1 MADYNINI
9 NAKDNASGSIGK
21 ISGGLGGLTGSAN
34 KFKVAMGAAGA
45 AFAALGAVKIVGDKI
60 TAMDDLAKSARSAGA
75 AMSGEAF
82 EGFQVMK
89 QAMNEAG
96 IDAATFDRA
105 MLQTTSRLKAG
116 TEGQKSFAA
125 VTDKLGDSILDLN
138 GNLKSGPDLLQEM
151 MNALNEGKITTE
163 DFAKV
168 VGGRAGPLIQQQF
181 ASMNES
187 AEDLQATLD
196 DVSQNTNIIPLEAA
210 EQAEAFN
217 DNIGRLKEGLGQ
229 MMTDAITP
237 LMPMLLDL
245 SENILANMPA
255 IIEKVQTAI
264 SNLQPVFEL
273 IGTLLTEVIVPIL
286 TKVFEYLGFIAEAIA
301 PLVDSALPLLK
312 EGFQFIVDVITSAYE
327 IMKSVYEIA
336 LPALQAGFEGLK
348 SIVDAVVGVFQK
360 AVDTLGAIKQKAIE
374 LKDATVG
381 AFGNMKDGVVNKANG
396 MYNGVKD
403 GASSMYNYL
412 VGNSVF
418 PDLRDA
424 VIASFKDMKVGSVS
438 EMQTMTTQVNQSAM
452 QGAQTFE
459 DVFASTL
466 GNALQTG
473 KLDLGGFANFF
484 QNKLGSMAQGAGGF
498 GGILGKVFGGGMFG
512 GGGGGGGIGG
522 LLGGLFGGGGGG
534 GLGSLFGGFFANGGT
549 LGAGKFGIAGEN
561 GPEIIHGPAGVT
573 PMNQMS
579 GNAPAVNITIQ
590 AIDTQSGTEFLL
602 NNKKAV
608 EGIIQNAYNRRGK
621 QGIY

>member
-9 NAKDNASGSIGK
+9 NAKDNASGSINK

-60 TAMDDLAKSARSAGA
+60 TAMDDLAKSARAAGS

-196 DVSQNTNIIPLEAA
+196 DVAENTNIIPLEAA

-229 MMTDAITP
+229 MMTDAIEP

-245 SENILANMPA
+245 SEKILANMPA

-273 IGTLLTEVIVPIL
+273 IGTLLTEVIVPIM
-286 TKVFEYLGFIAEAIA
+286 TKLFEALGFIAEKIQ
-301 PLVDSALPLLK
+301 PLVDDWLPLLK
-312 EGFQFIVDVITSAYE
+312 EAFQFIVDVATSMWE
-327 IMKSVYEIA
+327 IMKTVYEIA

-348 SIVDAVVGVFQK
+348 TIVDAVVGVFQK
-360 AVDTLGAIKQKAIE
+360 AVDTLSAIKQKAIE

-381 AFGNMKDGVVNKANG
+381 AFGDMKDGVVNKASG

-403 GASSMYNYL
+403 GANNMWNYL

-424 VIASFKDMKVGSVS
+424 VIASFKDMKLGSVG
-438 EMQTMTTQVNQSAM
+438 EMNSMATQVNQSAM
-452 QGAQTFE
+452 TGAQTFE
-459 DVFASTL
+459 EVFASTL
-466 GNALQTG
+466 GNALHTG
-473 KLDLGGFANFF
+473 KMDLSNFATFF
-484 QNKLGSMAQGAGGF
+484 QNKLGSMSQGAGGF
-498 GGILGKVFGGGMFG
+498 GGILGQVFGGGGMG
-512 GGGGGGGIGG
+512 GGGLGGM
-522 LLGGLFGGGGGG
+522 LGGLFGGG

-549 LGAGKFGIAGEN
+549 LGAGKFGIAGE
-561 GPEIIHGPAGVT
+561 GGKPELITGPATIT
-573 PMNQMS
+573 PMDQI
-579 GNAPAVNITIQ
+579 GGRAPAVNITIQ

-602 NNKKAV
+602 KNKKAV
-608 EGIIQNAYNRRGK
+608 EGIIQRAYNRRGK

>member
-312 EGFQFIVDVITSAYE
+312 EGFQFIVDVVTSAYE
-327 IMKSVYEIA
+327 IMKTVYEIA
-336 LPALQAGFEGLK
+336 LPALESGFNALK
-348 SIVDAVVGVFQK
+348 SIVDAVVGAFQK
-360 AVDTLGAIKQKAIE
+360 AVETLSAIKQKAIE

-381 AFGNMKDGVVNKANG
+381 AVGNMKDGVINGAKG
-396 MYNGVKD
+396 MYE
-403 GASSMYNYL
+403 GATGYASDMYNDWF
-412 VGNSVF
+412 GNSIF
-418 PDLRDA
+418 TDLRDG
-424 VIASFKDMKVGSVS
+424 IIQTFRDMANGAIS
-438 EMQTMTTQVNQSAM
+438 ESSRMATQTTNSAI

-459 DVFASTL
+459 EVFANTL
-466 GNALQTG
+466 GSALQTG
-473 KLDLGGFANFF
+473 KMDLGNFASFF
-484 QNKLGSMAQGAGGF
+484 QNKIGQMGQGAGGL
-498 GGILGKVFGGGMFG
+498 GGILGSVFGGGGLG
-512 GGGGGGGIGG
+512 GGG
-522 LLGGLFGGGGGG
+522 LGGLFGGGGGG
-534 GLGSLFGGFFANGGT
+534 GLGGIVSGLFGGFFANGGT
-549 LGAGKFGIAGEN
+549 LGAGKFGIAGES

-573 PMNQMS
+573 PMDQI
-579 GNAPAVNITIQ
+579 GGRAPAVNITIQ
-590 AIDTQSGTEFLL
+590 AIDTQTGTEFLL
-602 NNKKAV
+602 KNKKAV

>member
-9 NAKDNASGSIGK
+9 NAKDNTGGSINK
-21 ISGGLGGLTGSAN
+21 VSTGLGGLTSKAN
-34 KFKVAMGAAGA
+34 SFKVAMGAAGA
-45 AFAALGAVKIVGDKI
+45 ALAAFGAVKFVGDKI
-60 TAMDDLAKSARSAGA
+60 TAMDDLAKSARTAGA

-125 VTDKLGDSILDLN
+125 VTDKLGDSLLDMN
-138 GNLKSGPDLLQEM
+138 GNLKAGPDLLQEM

-181 ASMNES
+181 ASMNTS

-196 DVSQNTNIIPLEAA
+196 DVAQNTNIIPLEAA

-229 MMTDAITP
+229 MMTDAIEP
-237 LMPMLLDL
+237 LMPMLLEL

-273 IGTLLTEVIVPIL
+273 IGTLLTEVVVPIM
-286 TKVFEYLGFIAEAIA
+286 TKLFEALGFIAEKIA
-301 PLVDSALPLLK
+301 PLVDEALPLLK
-312 EGFQFIVDVITSAYE
+312 EAFQFIVDVANSMWD
-327 IMKSVYEIA
+327 IMKTIYEIA
-336 LPALQAGFEGLK
+336 LPALEAGFNGLK
-348 SIVDAVVGVFQK
+348 AIVDAVVGVFQK
-360 AVDTLGAIKQKAIE
+360 AVDTLGALKQKAID
-374 LKDATVG
+374 LKNATVG
-381 AFGNMKDGVVNKANG
+381 AFGNMKDGVVNKTTD

-424 VIASFKDMKVGSVS
+424 VIASFRDMKVGSVS
-438 EMQTMTTQVNQSAM
+438 EMQTMTSQVNQSAM
-452 QGAQTFE
+452 TGAQTFE
-459 DVFASTL
+459 EVFASTL
-466 GNALQTG
+466 GNALHTG
-473 KLDLGGFANFF
+473 RLDLGGFANFF
-484 QNKLGSMAQGAGGF
+484 QQKLGSMAQGAGGF

-512 GGGGGGGIGG
+512 GGGGGGGLGG

-549 LGAGKFGIAGEN
+549 LGAGKFGIAGES
-561 GPEIIHGPAGVT
+561 GPEIIHGPAGIT

-579 GNAPAVNITIQ
+579 GGAPAVNITIQ

>member
-9 NAKDNASGSIGK
+9 NAKDNTGGSINK
-21 ISGGLGGLTGSAN
+21 VSTGLGGLTSKAN
-34 KFKVAMGAAGA
+34 SFKVAMGAAGA
-45 AFAALGAVKIVGDKI
+45 ALAAFGAVKFVGDKI
-60 TAMDDLAKSARSAGA
+60 TAMDDLAKSARTAGA

-125 VTDKLGDSILDLN
+125 VTDKLGDSLLDMN
-138 GNLKSGPDLLQEM
+138 GNLKAGPDLLQEM

-181 ASMNES
+181 ASMNTS

-196 DVSQNTNIIPLEAA
+196 DVAQNTNIIPLEAA

-229 MMTDAITP
+229 MMTDAIEP
-237 LMPMLLDL
+237 LMPMLLEL

-273 IGTLLTEVIVPIL
+273 IGTLLTEVVVPIM
-286 TKVFEYLGFIAEAIA
+286 TKLFEALGFIAEKIA
-301 PLVDSALPLLK
+301 PLVDEALPLLK
-312 EGFQFIVDVITSAYE
+312 EAFQFIVDVANSMWD
-327 IMKSVYEIA
+327 IMKTIYEIA
-336 LPALQAGFEGLK
+336 LPALEAGFNGLK
-348 SIVDAVVGVFQK
+348 AIVDAVVGVFQK
-360 AVDTLGAIKQKAIE
+360 AVDTLGALKQKAID
-374 LKDATVG
+374 LKNATVG
-381 AFGNMKDGVVNKANG
+381 AFGNMKDGVVNKTTD

-424 VIASFKDMKVGSVS
+424 VIASFRDMKVGSVN
-438 EMQTMTTQVNQSAM
+438 EMQTMTSQVNQSAM
-452 QGAQTFE
+452 TGAQTFE
-459 DVFASTL
+459 EVFASTL
-466 GNALQTG
+466 GNALHTG
-473 KLDLGGFANFF
+473 RLDLGGFANFF
-484 QNKLGSMAQGAGGF
+484 QQKLGSMAQGAGGF

-512 GGGGGGGIGG
+512 GGGGGGGLGG

-549 LGAGKFGIAGEN
+549 LGAGKFGIAGES
-561 GPEIIHGPAGVT
+561 GPEIIHGPAGIT

-579 GNAPAVNITIQ
+579 GSAPAVNITIQ

-602 NNKKAV
+602 NNKEAV

>member
-1 MADYNINI
+1 
-9 NAKDNASGSIGK
+9 
-21 ISGGLGGLTGSAN
+21 
-34 KFKVAMGAAGA
+34 
-45 AFAALGAVKIVGDKI
+45 
-60 TAMDDLAKSARSAGA
+60 
-75 AMSGEAF
+75 MSGEAF

-125 VTDKLGDSILDLN
+125 ITDKLGDSLLDMN
-138 GNLKSGPDLLQEM
+138 GNLKAGPDLLQEM

-196 DVSQNTNIIPLEAA
+196 DVAQNTNIIPLEAA
-210 EQAEAFN
+210 QQAEAFN

-237 LMPMLLDL
+237 LMPMLLEL
-245 SENILANMPA
+245 SEKILANMPA

-264 SNLQPVFEL
+264 TNLQPVFEL

-312 EGFQFIVDVITSAYE
+312 EGFQFIVDVVTSAYN
-327 IMKSVYEIA
+327 IMKTVYEIA
-336 LPALQAGFEGLK
+336 LPALEAGFNALK
-348 SIVDAVVGVFQK
+348 TIVDAVVGAFQK
-360 AVDTLGAIKQKAIE
+360 AVETLSAIKQKAIE

-381 AFGNMKDGVVNKANG
+381 AVTGMKDGVVNGAKG
-396 MYNGVKD
+396 MYE
-403 GASSMYNYL
+403 GATGYASDMYNKW
-412 VGNSVF
+412 VGNSIF

-424 VIASFKDMKVGSVS
+424 VIGTFKQMATNSIS
-438 EMQTMTTQVNQSAM
+438 ETSRMATQTTNAAM

-459 DVFASTL
+459 EVFASTL

-473 KLDLGGFANFF
+473 KMDLGNFASFF
-484 QNKLGSMAQGAGGF
+484 QNKIGQMGQGAGGL
-498 GGILGKVFGGGMFG
+498 GGILGSVFGGGGMG
-512 GGGGGGGIGG
+512 GGGLGGM
-522 LLGGLFGGGGGG
+522 LGGLFGGGGGG

-549 LGAGKFGIAGEN
+549 LGAGKFGIAGE
-561 GPEIIHGPAGVT
+561 GGQPELITGPATIT
-573 PMNQMS
+573 PMDQI
-579 GNAPAVNITIQ
+579 GGGAPAVNITIQ
-590 AIDTQSGTEFLL
+590 AIDTQTGTEFLL
-602 NNKKAV
+602 KNKKAV

>member
-9 NAKDNASGSIGK
+9 NAKDNTSGSINK
-21 ISGGLGGLTGSAN
+21 VSTGLGGLTSKAN
-34 KFKVAMGAAGA
+34 SFKVAMGAAGA
-45 AFAALGAVKIVGDKI
+45 ALAAFGAVKFVGDKI
-60 TAMDDLAKSARSAGA
+60 TAMDDLAKSARTAGA

-105 MLQTTSRLKAG
+105 MLQTTSRLQAG

-125 VTDKLGDSILDLN
+125 VTDKLGDSLLDLE
-138 GNLKSGPDLLQEM
+138 GNLKTGPELLQEM
-151 MNALNEGKITTE
+151 INALNEGKITTE

-181 ASMNES
+181 ASMNTS

-196 DVSQNTNIIPLEAA
+196 DVAENTNIIPLEAA

-273 IGTLLTEVIVPIL
+273 IGTLLTEVVVPIMEKL
-286 TKVFEYLGFIAEAIA
+286 FEALGFIAEKIA
-301 PLVDSALPLLK
+301 PLVDEALPLLK
-312 EGFQFIVDVITSAYE
+312 EGFQFIVDVATSMWE
-327 IMKSVYEIA
+327 IMKTVYEIA
-336 LPALQAGFEGLK
+336 LPALESGFNALK
-348 SIVDAVVGVFQK
+348 TIVDAVVGAFQK
-360 AVDTLGAIKQKAIE
+360 AVETLSAIKQKAID
-374 LKDATVG
+374 LKNATVG
-381 AFGNMKDGVVNKANG
+381 TVTDMKDGVVNGAKD
-396 MYNGVKD
+396 MYNGAT
-403 GASSMYNYL
+403 GYASDLYNDWF
-412 VGNSVF
+412 GNSIF
-418 PDLRDA
+418 PDLRDGIIQTFREMA
-424 VIASFKDMKVGSVS
+424 NGAIS
-438 EMQTMTTQVNQSAM
+438 ESNRLATQTTNAAMT
-452 QGAQTFE
+452 GAQTFE
-459 DVFASTL
+459 QVFADTL
-466 GNALQTG
+466 GNALHTG
-473 KLDLGGFANFF
+473 RLDLSNFTNFF
-484 QNKLGSMAQGAGGF
+484 MNKMGTMGQGAGGF
-498 GGILGKVFGGGMFG
+498 GGILGQVFGGGGLG
-512 GGGGGGGIGG
+512 GGGG

-534 GLGSLFGGFFANGGT
+534 LGSIFGNLFGGFFANGGT

-561 GPEIIHGPAGVT
+561 GAEIIHGPATVT
-573 PMNQMS
+573 PMDQI
-579 GNAPAVNITIQ
+579 GVGGPPINITIQ
-590 AIDTQSGTEFLL
+590 AIDTQTGTEFLL
-602 NNKKAV
+602 KNKKAV
-608 EGIIQNAYNRRGK
+608 EGIIQSAYNRRGK

>member
-45 AFAALGAVKIVGDKI
+45 AFAALGAIKIVGDKI
-60 TAMDDLAKSARSAGA
+60 TAMDDLAKSARTAGA

-125 VTDKLGDSILDLN
+125 ITDKLGDSLLDMN
-138 GNLKSGPDLLQEM
+138 GNLKAGPDLLQEM

-196 DVSQNTNIIPLEAA
+196 DVAQNTNIIPLEAA
-210 EQAEAFN
+210 QQAEAFN

-237 LMPMLLDL
+237 LMPMLLEL
-245 SENILANMPA
+245 SEKILANMPA

-264 SNLQPVFEL
+264 TNLQPVFEL

-312 EGFQFIVDVITSAYE
+312 EGFQFIVDVVTSAYN
-327 IMKSVYEIA
+327 IMKTVYEIA
-336 LPALQAGFEGLK
+336 LPALEAGFNALK
-348 SIVDAVVGVFQK
+348 TIVDAVVGAFQK
-360 AVDTLGAIKQKAIE
+360 AVETLSAIKQKAIE

-381 AFGNMKDGVVNKANG
+381 AVTGMKDGVVNGAKG
-396 MYNGVKD
+396 MYE
-403 GASSMYNYL
+403 GATGYASDMYNKW
-412 VGNSVF
+412 VGNSIF

-424 VIASFKDMKVGSVS
+424 VIGTFKQMATNSIS
-438 EMQTMTTQVNQSAM
+438 ETSRMATQTTNAAM

-459 DVFASTL
+459 EVFASTL

-473 KLDLGGFANFF
+473 KMDLGNFASFF
-484 QNKLGSMAQGAGGF
+484 QNKIGQMGQGAGGL
-498 GGILGKVFGGGMFG
+498 GGILGSVFGGGGMG
-512 GGGGGGGIGG
+512 GGGLGGM
-522 LLGGLFGGGGGG
+522 LGGLFGGGGGG

-549 LGAGKFGIAGEN
+549 LGAGKFGIAGE
-561 GPEIIHGPAGVT
+561 GGQPELITGPATIT
-573 PMNQMS
+573 PMDQI
-579 GNAPAVNITIQ
+579 GGGAPAVNITIQ
-590 AIDTQSGTEFLL
+590 AIDTQTGTEFLL
-602 NNKKAV
+602 KNKKAV